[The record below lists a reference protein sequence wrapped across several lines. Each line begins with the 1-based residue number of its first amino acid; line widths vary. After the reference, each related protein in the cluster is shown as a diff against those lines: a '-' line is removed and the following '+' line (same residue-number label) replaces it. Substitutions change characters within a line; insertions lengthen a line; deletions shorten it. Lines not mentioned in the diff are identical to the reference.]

1 MPESKQI
8 EQCKPGI
15 PQTTPTT
22 APPFLLDIMIS
33 TSLPFSALSESKSWT
48 FEMRNKQVPDRV
60 PFFGF
65 LFCCFVIAF
74 RNNLQSDPKAGPK
87 NDQTWTL
94 FGPFSNDFWL
104 SLRSPNWPKMVSRWP
119 QNGPGG
125 IVKRRHLEGLRK
137 IGHNFVVLKEEKR
150 CGVIVKQRHLEGL
163 QTNWP
168 N

>member
-22 APPFLLDIMIS
+22 APPFLLDIIIP

-48 FEMRNKQVPDRV
+48 FEMRNKQVPERV

-94 FGPFSNDFWL
+94 FGLFSNDFWL
-104 SLRSPNWPKMVSRWP
+104 SLRGPNCFLMTFGSHFEAQIGPKWFQDGPKMALEESW
-119 QNGPGG
+119 NGGTWRAYEKLA
-125 IVKRRHLEGLRK
+125 IILCFWRRK
-137 IGHNFVVLKEEKR
+137 K
-150 CGVIVKQRHLEGL
+150 GVG
-163 QTNWP
+163 
-168 N
+168 